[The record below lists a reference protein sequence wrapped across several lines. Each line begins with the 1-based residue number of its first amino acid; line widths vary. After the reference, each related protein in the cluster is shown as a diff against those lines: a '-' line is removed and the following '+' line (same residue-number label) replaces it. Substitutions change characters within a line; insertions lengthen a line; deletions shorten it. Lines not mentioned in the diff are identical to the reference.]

1 MRIAFVGG
9 KGGTGKSTLC
19 YLTGLALA
27 QAGKIV
33 GIEDL
38 DPQQSITGWIDRDR
52 DGMHPGIE
60 GEITLIDTRPALDD
74 RTVSGAIERADIVV
88 LPCSPSPADIGA
100 ARATAD
106 AIRAHRRRGA
116 KSILVINRARSHTVL
131 GDNARDVLGG
141 LGMPIAATV
150 IPERQGIQRAV
161 LGGWRELDADS
172 KGVFLNLAI
181 ELITA

>member
-9 KGGTGKSTLC
+9 KGGTGKSTVC
-19 YLTGLALA
+19 YLVGLALA

-33 GIEDL
+33 GVEDL
-38 DPQQSITGWIDRDR
+38 DPQQSLSGWIDRER
-52 DGMHPGIE
+52 DGMHLGIE

-74 RTVSGAIERADIVV
+74 RSVTGAIEGADVII
-88 LPCSPSPADIGA
+88 LPCSPSPADIGT

-106 AIRAHRRRGA
+106 AIVAHRKRGA
-116 KSILVINRARSHTVL
+116 KVILVINRARSHTVL

-141 LGMPIAATV
+141 LGLPIASTV
-150 IPERQGIQRAV
+150 IPERQSIQRAI

-172 KGVFLNLAI
+172 KGIFLNLAI